1 MLTLSKIVIDFGIQI
16 AMMYESDNI
25 GKIMRKKQK
34 VTCSPDIKGKFGL
47 VTETFTVGAKSVKVI
62 FTLML
67 ITLIITFVLMKLV
80 ISISVRMARLI
91 LL

>member
-1 MLTLSKIVIDFGIQI
+1 
-16 AMMYESDNI
+16 
-25 GKIMRKKQK
+25 MRKKK

-67 ITLIITFVLMKLV
+67 ITLIITFLVLV
-80 ISISVRMARLI
+80 SW
-91 LL
+91 

>member
-1 MLTLSKIVIDFGIQI
+1 MIGPG
-16 AMMYESDNI
+16 SDKNHE
-25 GKIMRKKQK
+25 KKK